1 MSRRVL
7 LVRALSRGAWAG
19 GGLTAVAVATA
30 WTAAVLGHVSGPVHE
45 LDGAAL
51 LLPLLAGVPAGA
63 ALGAVTGL
71 AAAVVLLALAR
82 GHLRVH
88 PSRVVLAALVARGP
102 RRRPVR

>member
-1 MSRRVL
+1 MERRNL
-7 LVRALSRGAWAG
+7 LLRALLRGAWAG
-19 GGLTAVAVATA
+19 GGLSAVAVATA
-30 WTAAVLGHVSGPVHE
+30 WAVAVLRRVDGPVHA
-45 LDGAAL
+45 LDAVPL
-51 LLPLLAGVPAGA
+51 LLAPAGVALGA